1 MNLLKI
7 NHLQKVFNE
16 NQPNQVE
23 ALKDISLNVEKGD
36 FIAIMGESG
45 AGKSTLLNIIATL
58 EKATSGQIVLNGTDL
73 MTLKEKKRAQF
84 RREHLG
90 FIFQQ
95 FNLLDTLTNKD
106 NIFLPLV
113 LSKVK
118 YPEMEKRITPIAQQL
133 GINKL
138 LERYPYEISGGQKQ
152 RIAIARALITNP
164 ELILADEPTGALDS
178 SNSERLLRLFQTINQ
193 NGQTIM
199 MVTHSALAASY
210 SKKVIFIKDGII
222 FHELNRGQNS
232 ENQFLSQI
240 SQATMAIQEGD
251 HMSIPY
257 LTRAQMTDHKAVC
270 QIIETAKVRPKKP
283 AHPNGKPA
291 IRMKIVFELI
301 LQTTMAGS

>member
-1 MNLLKI
+1 MNLLEI
-7 NHLQKVFNE
+7 NHLQKIFNE
-16 NQPNQVE
+16 NRPNQVE
-23 ALKDISLNVEKGD
+23 ALKDISLNVETGD

-58 EKATSGQIVLNGTDL
+58 EQATSGQIVLNGTDI

-251 HMSIPY
+251 HND
-257 LTRAQMTDHKAVC
+257 LR
-270 QIIETAKVRPKKP
+270 
-283 AHPNGKPA
+283 
-291 IRMKIVFELI
+291 
-301 LQTTMAGS
+301 

>member
-7 NHLQKVFNE
+7 NHLQKIFNE
-16 NQPNQVE
+16 NQPSQVE
-23 ALKDISLNVEKGD
+23 ALKDISLNVKKGD

-45 AGKSTLLNIIATL
+45 AGKSTLLNTIATL
-58 EKATSGQIVLNGTDL
+58 EQATSGQITLNGTDL

-118 YPEMEKRITPIAQQL
+118 YPEMERRITPIAQQL

-152 RIAIARALITNP
+152 RIAIARALITSP

-193 NGQTIM
+193 NGQTII

-210 SKKVIFIKDGII
+210 SKKVIFIKDGLV

-240 SQATMAIQEGD
+240 SQAALVIQEGD
-251 HMSIPY
+251 HND
-257 LTRAQMTDHKAVC
+257 LH
-270 QIIETAKVRPKKP
+270 
-283 AHPNGKPA
+283 
-291 IRMKIVFELI
+291 
-301 LQTTMAGS
+301 

>member
-7 NHLQKVFNE
+7 NHLQKIFNE
-16 NQPNQVE
+16 NQPSQVE
-23 ALKDISLNVEKGD
+23 ALKDISLNVKKGD

-58 EKATSGQIVLNGTDL
+58 EQATSGQITLNGTDL
-73 MTLKEKKRAQF
+73 MTFKEKKRAQF

-118 YPEMEKRITPIAQQL
+118 YPEMERRITPIAQQL

-210 SKKVIFIKDGII
+210 SKKVIFIKDGIV

-240 SQATMAIQEGD
+240 SQAALAIQEGD
-251 HMSIPY
+251 HND
-257 LTRAQMTDHKAVC
+257 LH
-270 QIIETAKVRPKKP
+270 
-283 AHPNGKPA
+283 
-291 IRMKIVFELI
+291 
-301 LQTTMAGS
+301 